1 MCMRRPPP
9 FLQTA
14 QMRPPCA
21 WMMDRLIDSPMP
33 RPVGLVVTN
42 GSKIRSSSAC
52 STPGPQSVT
61 AISIVPWFVESVAN
75 GAFAPPPNDSEA
87 LVKKP
92 SELAAEYLPRMTE
105 AIDRAKQM
113 SGEQL
118 LQPIPFYSWNLPGI
132 QYLVLGLKHSIHHR
146 GQLSAY
152 LRPMGGKVP
161 GIYGPT
167 ADEPMT
173 ATQQA

>member
-1 MCMRRPPP
+1 MTPEQAYTIAQFTLSQLEGEAATTQRVLAAVPDDEGSIAYKPSEKCMDGCKLAGHIA
-9 FLQTA
+9 FT
-14 QMRPPCA
+14 
-21 WMMDRLIDSPMP
+21 D
-33 RPVGLVVTN
+33 
-42 GSKIRSSSAC
+42 
-52 STPGPQSVT
+52 
-61 AISIVPWFVESVAN
+61 PWFVESVAN
-75 GAFAPPPNDSEA
+75 GAFAPPPNDSET

-105 AIDRAKQM
+105 AINKAKEM

-118 LQPIPFYSWNLPGI
+118 LQPIQFYSWNLPGI

-152 LRPMGGKVP
+152 LRPMGGRVP
-161 GIYGPT
+161 GIYGPS

-173 ATQQA
+173 ATQEA